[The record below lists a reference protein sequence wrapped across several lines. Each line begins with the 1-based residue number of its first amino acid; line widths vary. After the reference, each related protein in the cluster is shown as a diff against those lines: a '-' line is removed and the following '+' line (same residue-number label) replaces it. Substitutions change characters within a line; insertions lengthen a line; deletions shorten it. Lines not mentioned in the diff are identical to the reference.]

1 MCIKFSSNSHTE
13 WDDLFQS
20 KTILLPVQY
29 LLYFDNGIH
38 KKTPDW
44 STSCAP
50 VVSSLFKVFLIN
62 LC

>member
-20 KTILLPVQY
+20 KTVLLPEQY

-38 KKTPDW
+38 TKHQTGPLLVHLW
-44 STSCAP
+44 LAP
-50 VVSSLFKVFLIN
+50 FLKFS
-62 LC
+62 